1 MRFLPFSPK
10 AVFFLPQKTF
20 VTDGT
25 LRQQVTVFYSCILTD
40 TETTVDTYVKKRLCP
55 SPRLSAG
62 KHAIGNG
69 CGKTSNRCRARE
81 SMKQVPIAGRHATYV
96 ERRKTCNRCRARLN
110 MQAVQSSWAKH
121 AIDAELGKTCNRC
134 RALLNMQLV
143 QSSSAK
149 HAIGAEREKTCNR
162 CRARLNMQAVQSS
175 SAKHATDGEREKTCN
190 RSLSRKC
197 AHQRRQRRCKFSSR

>member
-25 LRQQVTVFYSCILTD
+25 LRQQVTVFYSCIVTD

-81 SMKQVPIAGRHATYV
+81 SMKQVPIVGRHATCV
-96 ERRKTCNRCRARLN
+96 ERGKTCNRCRARLN
-110 MQAVQSSWAKH
+110 MQTLQ
-121 AIDAELGKTCNRC
+121 N
-134 RALLNMQLV
+134 
-143 QSSSAK
+143 SSAK
-149 HAIGAEREKTCNR
+149 HAIGAELRKTCNR
-162 CRARLNMQAVQSS
+162 CRARENMQPMPSTAKHAS
-175 SAKHATDGEREKTCN
+175 SAKLLGKTCN
-190 RSLSRKC
+190 RWR
-197 AHQRRQRRCKFSSR
+197 ARENM